1 MSRLPDAANVVF
13 LAGRKFGSTGGE
25 AETWAMNC
33 YVPTLVCRKYRG
45 SRIVALSTGNVYG
58 LVPVDGGGSREGDK
72 PCPEGEYAMS
82 CLGRERLF
90 EYFSREFGTQTTL
103 IRLNYACELRYG
115 VLVDLALQIQ
125 AGKAIDLC
133 MGYLNTIWQGDA
145 CAMALQALDHVAVP
159 PRVLNVTG
167 AELLSVRDVCERLGR
182 LMKTPVRFTGT
193 ESTTAL
199 LSDARC
205 AQELMGYPRVSADQL
220 IRWVADW
227 VARGGKSLNKPTHF
241 ESRDGKY

>member
-1 MSRLPDAANVVF
+1 
-13 LAGRKFGSTGGE
+13 
-25 AETWAMNC
+25 
-33 YVPTLVCRKYRG
+33 
-45 SRIVALSTGNVYG
+45 
-58 LVPVDGGGSREGDK
+58 
-72 PCPEGEYAMS
+72 MS

-125 AGKAIDLC
+125 AGKTIDLC

-167 AELLSVRDVCERLGR
+167 PELLSVRDVCERLGR

-227 VARGGKSLNKPTHF
+227 VARGGKNLNKPTHF